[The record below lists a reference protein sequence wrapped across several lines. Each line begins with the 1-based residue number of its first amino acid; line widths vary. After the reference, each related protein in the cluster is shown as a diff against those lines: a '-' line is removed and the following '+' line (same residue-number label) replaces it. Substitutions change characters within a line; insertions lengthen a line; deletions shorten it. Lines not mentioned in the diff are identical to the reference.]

1 MTSNQT
7 AKQLNME
14 RQMTDEFNKMKEM
27 IQAEKNKMREDLTNE
42 MEKSMINKGY
52 VLKESDVSFRCLKKS
67 IGVCRG

>member
-42 MEKSMINKGY
+42 MEKSMIKKGY
-52 VLKESDVSFRCLKKS
+52 TLKESDVSFFIIKKS
-67 IGVCRG
+67 IGR

>member
-1 MTSNQT
+1 
-7 AKQLNME
+7 
-14 RQMTDEFNKMKEM
+14 MTDEFNKMKEM

-52 VLKESDVSFRCLKKS
+52 VLKESDVSFRFLKKS

>member
-52 VLKESDVSFRCLKKS
+52 VLKESDVSIRCLKKS